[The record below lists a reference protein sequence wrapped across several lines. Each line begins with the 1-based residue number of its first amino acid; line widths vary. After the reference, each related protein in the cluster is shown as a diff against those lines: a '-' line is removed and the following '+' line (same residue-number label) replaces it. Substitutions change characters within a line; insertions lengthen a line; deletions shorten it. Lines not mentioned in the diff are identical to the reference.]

1 MRRIDAESRVGAVRR
16 PPRIRRVTR
25 RRRLNRAA
33 AHVPLLLIALAIAFP
48 VLWAVATS
56 FKPTQVLYDLD
67 PFAAAPTLEHYRS
80 ATAALPV
87 GRTVLNTV
95 VVSAAVAIGQLV
107 LATLAAFGLTLYRFR
122 GRPVVF
128 AVLVG
133 TALVPQPALIV
144 PHYLMVS
151 RLGLL
156 DSYAGLV
163 LPQLASLALA
173 VFLLRQHMAAFPR
186 ELIESA
192 RVAGASD
199 RMILLRIIVPNLRPI
214 LTAVGIVVFIQ
225 TWNEYLWPLLA
236 TSGMDRA
243 TVQVGLRVFQTEQGQ
258 AWGPLM
264 AAATLV
270 AAPLLV
276 GYVLMQRRVT
286 DAFLHS
292 GID

>member
-1 MRRIDAESRVGAVRR
+1 MAARAV
-16 PPRIRRVTR
+16 
-25 RRRLNRAA
+25 
-33 AHVPLLLIALAIAFP
+33 AHACLLLIAGAIAFP
-48 VLWAVATS
+48 VLWTVVTS
-56 FKPTQVLYDLD
+56 FKPTSVLYDAN
-67 PFAAAPTLEHYRS
+67 PFAAAPTLDHYQS
-80 ATAALPV
+80 ALASLPV
-87 GRTVLNTV
+87 GRVVLNTAL
-95 VVSAAVAIGQLV
+95 VSAAVAVGQLA
-107 LATLAAFGLTLYRFR
+107 LATLAAFALTQYRFR
-122 GRPVVF
+122 ARPAAF
-128 AVLVG
+128 AALVG

-173 VFLLRQHMAAFPR
+173 VFLLRQHMAAFPD
-186 ELIESA
+186 ELIEA
-192 RVAGASD
+192 AHVAGASNLT
-199 RMILLRIIVPNLRPI
+199 ILLRIMVPNLRPV
-214 LTAVGIVVFIQ
+214 LSAVGIVVFIQ

-270 AAPLLV
+270 ALPLLI
-276 GYVLMQRRVT
+276 GYVFMQRRVT
-286 DAFLHS
+286 DAFLRS